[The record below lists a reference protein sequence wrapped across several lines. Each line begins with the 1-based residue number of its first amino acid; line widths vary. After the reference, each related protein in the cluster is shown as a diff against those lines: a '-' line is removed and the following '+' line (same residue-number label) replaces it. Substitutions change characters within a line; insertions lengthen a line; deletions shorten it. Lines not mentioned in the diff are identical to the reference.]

1 MRPRRLPPWS
11 TFALVLAAACGHPA
25 AVPTPIVANTAPAP
39 AAPPKPRPASTA
51 LLAWPVAP
59 FSPAQIAEA
68 KSCDA
73 AKLAGTRYPKALAVD
88 ALPGAFAPHGSCDQ
102 ATLAAACAG
111 RVKDGPLPAT
121 CLDAY
126 RAAVTANPAFAFVSS
141 LPGQYFGQVALVA
154 APPAAGHALAS
165 VVLDY
170 KWGGLGEAVDW
181 TLTIRDATSKPSV
194 AVTGSSAKAA
204 KSSPELGAKV
214 AALGTSLESFLPIPG
229 QLEAIDCTDNYP
241 DWTATLGF
249 DDGEKLELSTHRSN
263 LLGLGGPWQ
272 TTIAGVTYLQLA
284 PGFTQAVADLTTALG
299 LPIGEPMG
307 AMCRGYNLEDAVLA
321 PPTK

>member
-1 MRPRRLPPWS
+1 MRPTPWS
-11 TFALVLAAACGHPA
+11 PLALVIAAACGHPA
-25 AVPTPIVANTAPAP
+25 PVPTPVVANTVPAP
-39 AAPPKPRPASTA
+39 AAPPKPRPASAA

-59 FSPAQIAEA
+59 FSPTQVAEA
-68 KSCDA
+68 RSCDVR
-73 AKLAGTRYPKALAVD
+73 KLASARYPKELAVD

-111 RVKDGPLPAT
+111 RVKDAPLPAI

-126 RAAVTANPAFAFVSS
+126 RAAVTANPAFAFVAP
-141 LPGQYFGQVALVA
+141 LPGQYFGKVTLVA
-154 APPAAGHALAS
+154 APPPAAGHALAS

-170 KWGGLGEAVDW
+170 QWGGLGQAVDW
-181 TLTIRDATSKPSV
+181 TLTIRDATSKPT
-194 AVTGSSAKAA
+194 ATVTGSSAKAVKA
-204 KSSPELGAKV
+204 APDLSAKV
-214 AALGTSLESFLPIPG
+214 AALGSSLESFLPIPG
-229 QLEAIDCTDNYP
+229 PLEAIDCTDNYP
-241 DWTATLGF
+241 EWTATLGF

-272 TTIAGVTYLQLA
+272 TTIGGVTYLQLA
-284 PGFTQAVADLTTALG
+284 PGVTQAVADLVTALG

-307 AMCRGYNLEDAVLA
+307 EMCRGYDLEDAVLT